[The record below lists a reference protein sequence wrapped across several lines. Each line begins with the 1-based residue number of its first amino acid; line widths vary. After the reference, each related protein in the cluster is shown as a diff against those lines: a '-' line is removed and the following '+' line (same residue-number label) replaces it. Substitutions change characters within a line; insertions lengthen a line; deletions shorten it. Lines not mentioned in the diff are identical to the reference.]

1 MYVSNCENNLVE
13 LIILK
18 IYAMSDKELI
28 ISLIQQDLKHCQ
40 LILGLDGLG
49 LEASDKH
56 SLEIFDIIADL
67 MQVPEG
73 QVESNWAG
81 VYLSYMSECS
91 EVEIQHMTTPMKPY
105 AISCYD
111 ELCEVLNSDN
121 VG

>member
-1 MYVSNCENNLVE
+1 MSN
-13 LIILK
+13 
-18 IYAMSDKELI
+18 KELI

-40 LILGLDGLG
+40 LIIGLDDLG

-56 SLEIFDIIADL
+56 SLEMFDIIADL

-73 QVESNWAG
+73 QVESNWAQ
-81 VYLSYMSECS
+81 VYLTYMAESR

-111 ELCEVLNSDN
+111 ELCEVLNSEN
-121 VG
+121 EG